1 MIKSMFLS
9 SNIPDE
15 EKNMERKVIC
25 FYIDLLNRILGLK
38 IKDLRFKKDI
48 KHPLL
53 TEGDGNAA
61 GITVFETFAR
71 KNRESWDV
79 SKQHKEAITARIIL
93 LIFRLENYRPLGVKS
108 LTKNLT
114 MAQKTVTQVGNELGC
129 HLNKTKNASGS
140 HDVLELKLP
149 LFKPRLARN
158 KRR

>member
-1 MIKSMFLS
+1 MTVLVKTSIAHRRRWKCSRNHSL
-9 SNIPDE
+9 
-15 EKNMERKVIC
+15 R
-25 FYIDLLNRILGLK
+25 DLCQ
-38 IKDLRFKKDI
+38 
-48 KHPLL
+48 
-53 TEGDGNAA
+53 E
-61 GITVFETFAR
+61 
-71 KNRESWDV
+71 NRESWDV

-149 LFKPRLARN
+149 LFKPRLARS
-158 KRR
+158 KIR

>member
-1 MIKSMFLS
+1 
-9 SNIPDE
+9 
-15 EKNMERKVIC
+15 
-25 FYIDLLNRILGLK
+25 LK
-38 IKDLRFKKDI
+38 IKDLRLKKDI

-71 KNRESWDV
+71 KNRGHQSP
-79 SKQHKEAITARIIL
+79 ST
-93 LIFRLENYRPLGVKS
+93 NYVEGPKRKCFLK
-108 LTKNLT
+108 
-114 MAQKTVTQVGNELGC
+114 AC